1 MRLSRRTNTIILW
14 IVSIGL
20 LVGMVITFTPT
31 LGAIG
36 GQTDTSVPALVVD
49 GETVTELEVAQVR
62 SSSAVF
68 DAVREGPVATDLE
81 RLLVA
86 TVIEQEVLRQ
96 AAASQRVGA
105 GQVRAEVNA
114 FRERNGVDGGAN
126 DQAYLRLIGG
136 AGYTDATFRDYVR
149 EQLQIAA
156 YREELVADVTVDDV
170 EIEAFY
176 EANPQN
182 YQTEPQVVARQIV
195 VEDVEAAEAARAR
208 VQAGEAFAD
217 VAREVSLERAEQGGA
232 VGGETPQPVGRP
244 AFPTEVASAV
254 FARTTPGVTP
264 PIQAA
269 GGVYLVDVESLVPAE
284 TRPLEEVRDQVEA
297 DALAAKRNAVIEA
310 EIERLVAEAEV
321 EAAEGSDLP
330 VDDPV
335 AARVGDREIRTS
347 DLVRATYTNPQIRQS
362 LGPQTAT
369 LIFDFFRPTILEQL
383 VDGALAVQGAEDLE
397 PTFVG
402 SRDQIAQAA
411 LDYVSRDAEADDEEV
426 RAYYEDNL
434 DRYTVPASADVE
446 RVDFASEADARA
458 FREALLE
465 GDDVE
470 AAAEAANGTY
480 EDVGV
485 VQRGTLETA
494 LDVSLF
500 DTDAYAPLANDP
512 REVSDVL
519 VLAPTE
525 FPSPSD
531 ASPSDASPTD
541 APAETY
547 VVLVAERVE
556 ERVRPL
562 DEVRADAEARV
573 LAEERQALQRA
584 WLDELRETIDVEVLV
599 DTGTPTPSVVE
610 GEALPSPTD
619 LLEDADPDAPTTD

>member
-36 GQTDTSVPALVVD
+36 GQTDTSVPALRVD
-49 GETVTELEVAQVR
+49 GETLTELDVAQVR
-62 SSSAVF
+62 SSSTVF

-86 TVIEQEVLRQ
+86 TVVEQEVLRQ
-96 AAASQRVGA
+96 AAASQRIGV
-105 GQVRAEVNA
+105 GQVRAEVEA
-114 FRERNGVDGGAN
+114 FRERNGVDGSAN
-126 DQAYLRLIGG
+126 DEAYLRLIGG

-149 EQLQIAA
+149 EQLQVAA
-156 YREELVADVTVDDV
+156 YRNELVADVAL
-170 EIEAFY
+170 EPGEAEAYY
-176 EANPQN
+176 EANEGA
-182 YQTEPQVVARQIV
+182 YQTEPTVVARQIV
-195 VEDVEAAEAARAR
+195 VSDVDVAEDVRAR

-232 VGGETPQPVGRP
+232 VGGDTPQPVGRP
-244 AFPTEVASAV
+244 AFPSQVADAV

-269 GGVYLVDVESLVPAE
+269 GGVYLVDVERIVPAE
-284 TRPLEEVRDQVEA
+284 TRPLDEVRDQVEA
-297 DALAAKRNAVIEA
+297 DALAAKRNAVVEA

-321 EAAEGSDLP
+321 EAVEGSDLP

-335 AARVGDREIRTS
+335 AARVGDREILTS

-383 VDGALAVQGAEDLE
+383 VDGALAVQGADDLE

-411 LDYVSRDAEADDEEV
+411 LDYVSRDADADDEEI

-446 RVDFASEADARA
+446 RVDFEVEADARA
-458 FREALLE
+458 FRDAVLA

-470 AAAEAANGTY
+470 AAADATNGTY

-500 DTDAYAPLANDP
+500 DTDAYTPLDGDA
-512 REVSDVL
+512 RELSDVL
-519 VLAPTE
+519 VLEPTALA
-525 FPSPSD
+525 SPSD

-541 APAETY
+541 APTETY

-562 DEVRADAEARV
+562 DEVRSDAEARV
-573 LAEERQALQRA
+573 LAEERQALQRE
-584 WLDELRETIDVEVLV
+584 WLDGLRETIDVEVLV
-599 DTGTPTPSVVE
+599 DTGVPTPTVSPS
-610 GEALPSPTD
+610 EAIPTPTD
-619 LLEDADPDAPTTD
+619 LLDGTDPDAPTSD